1 MKGNLPMMSKKKMT
15 EEDIVNIIL
24 EESGVL
30 EDVLNEDLLI
40 RFGKL
45 HNIPPEQNL
54 FKLKQELVAR
64 KSYFLNVK
72 KKYALHIINNEGV
85 PVDELYIKGLVT
97 QRSDYP
103 SMTRE
108 KIKEILLLLVKKEG
122 YNFKDI
128 ATLIEDTRKK
138 FVELCIKGDPSVARP
153 VSFNK
158 HLHEYK
164 RIPPQVLGMLFWNK
178 TMYHYF
184 VKGTRGYLFKI
195 LGINYTKAPEKIKK
209 LRGDLENIDCVV
221 LPYEEERL
229 PDFFDINVDA
239 MMNFCWEDRVD
250 ELLHPVRSSI
260 DTRYKD
266 SEISLF

>member
-15 EEDIVNIIL
+15 EEDIVKIIL
-24 EESGVL
+24 KESNIL

-40 RFGKL
+40 KFGKL

-54 FKLKQELVAR
+54 FKLKQELIAR

-85 PVDELYIKGLVT
+85 TVDDLYIKGLVT

-108 KIKEILLLLVKKEG
+108 KIKEILLLLVKEKD
-122 YNFKDI
+122 YKFKDI
-128 ATLIEDTRKK
+128 ANLIEDTRKK
-138 FVELCIKGDPSVARP
+138 FVQLCIKGDPSIARP

-164 RIPPQVLGMLFWNK
+164 RVPPQVLGMFFWNK
-178 TMYHYF
+178 TMYNYF

-195 LGINYTKAPEKIKK
+195 FGIDYTKAPDKVKK
-209 LRGDLENIDCVV
+209 LKGELEDIDCVV

-229 PDFFDINVDA
+229 PDFFVINVDA

-250 ELLHPVRSSI
+250 ELLEPIRSSI
-260 DTRYKD
+260 DLRYKG